1 MPRSM
6 SVQLHEALTQR
17 EKRDKFTGGLYDAA
31 YLLAEAAYG
40 NEPRTLQ
47 EKSRLVEPNLD
58 YQWDLILEGLRSSRP
73 EDFSGSKLTL
83 EAQTILD
90 APTIGLATHG
100 LSRKELLTEYSVA
113 YTARVL
119 GNWASDSYA
128 KGQPI
133 TFAIPGLGTEAAFL
147 SLERFSSVKDRVF
160 PHYRYEYIA
169 LKRGIKPRVLMAQHR
184 GSVSDEFS
192 HGHQLPNHPSSSE
205 ANIATGSSWIGPHGY
220 TAVGVALEQMLVAEI
235 SKRRGLP
242 LPPDYNPQSIV
253 HWYTGNGGM
262 AHPETLG
269 ALNALGRY
277 RPRVVLTIL
286 DNKFAISTPNIEEFA
301 DGDPLALAYGLSR
314 HGVHIATADG
324 SSMLD
329 LFNTSREV
337 MQIAREGTPVIY
349 HIRNVARMKSHSA
362 TDDDDRYLTKEER
375 DELRHTDPM
384 PHLSDYLIQNGVANE
399 KDLESIRKS
408 IEQYI
413 FDEAQSVMEEPLF
426 PPEHVHHYTYAH
438 EPFSYGPVTW
448 NQQPWQTER
457 MAQMDYLKSSR
468 DNGEQAGIE
477 FITGY
482 DDDPN
487 QPLVLFKEAIN
498 NVLGQEMMKDPNL
511 VLTGEDDAD
520 FSVDRYGTGGI
531 VRMFH
536 DKISGWLQVNKDVN
550 IDEEDVE
557 LMVEAAHLID
567 VGRGREVNPAIFA
580 AVRSVVQGKG
590 NVFTM
595 FGGLQMLVGETN
607 VFNSTLDEYAV
618 AALTAGMGLGH
629 RITAGGVFQF
639 QQYADAGYD
648 QWANNIA
655 SMNWRG
661 YGKFGPRVFY
671 FVQGM
676 SRLGGKA
683 GPGHGGAGAID
694 WVKHPGLLSVF
705 PAHTRE
711 VPGLLRETIRLARLG
726 QPIAFVVPINLL
738 GGDRQRWQP
747 KGHIPIG
754 EAELFH
760 DGGPN
765 SVAVIAWS
773 NNVLLAQQAVQKLE
787 RDKGISATIINA
799 RTLGPA
805 ADMRFMVD
813 RIKQHHG
820 KVIIFEAEAYTGS
833 AGGDLARRLN
843 SACANHLEHPIEVLS
858 AYDVW
863 TPANKHNE
871 DYILPQAAQ
880 LAEAIERS
888 HTY

>member
-1 MPRSM
+1 M
-6 SVQLHEALTQR
+6 SVQLHEALTDR
-17 EKRDKFTGGLYDAA
+17 KNRDTFTGGLYDSAF
-31 YLLAEAAYG
+31 LLAEAAYG
-40 NEPRTLQ
+40 HGPRPLQ
-47 EKSRLVEPNLD
+47 EQSHLVEPNLD
-58 YQWDLILEGLRSSRP
+58 YQWDLILEGLKTSRP
-73 EDFSGSKLTL
+73 EDFYNSSLTP
-83 EAQTILD
+83 EAQARFR
-90 APTIGLATHG
+90 APTIGVATHG
-100 LSRKELLTEYSVA
+100 LSRKELLTEYAVA
-113 YTARVL
+113 YTSRVL
-119 GNWASDSYA
+119 GSWASDSYA

-184 GSVSDEFS
+184 GSISDEFS
-192 HGHQLPNHPSSSE
+192 HGHQLPNHPSSAE

-220 TAVGVALEQMLVAEI
+220 TAVGVALEHMLIAEI

-269 ALNALGRY
+269 ALNVLGRY
-277 RPRVVLTIL
+277 KPRIILTIL
-286 DNKFAISTPNIEEFA
+286 DNKFAISTPNSEEYA
-301 DGDPLALAYGLSR
+301 DGDPLALAHGLSR
-314 HGVHIATADG
+314 HGVHIASVDG
-324 SSMLD
+324 SNMVD

-337 MQIAREGTPVIY
+337 IQIARGGTPVIY

-362 TDDDDRYLTKEER
+362 TDDDERYLTSEEQN
-375 DELRHTDPM
+375 DLRRTDPI
-384 PHLSDYLIQNGVANE
+384 PHLSEYLIQNGVANE
-399 KDLESIRKS
+399 RDLDAIRKS
-408 IEQYI
+408 IEKYI

-426 PPEHVHHYTYAH
+426 PVTDVHNYTYAH
-438 EPFSYGPVTW
+438 EPESYGPVIWT
-448 NQQPWQTER
+448 QQAWQTER
-457 MAQMDYLKSSR
+457 MAQMDHLKSSR
-468 DNGEQAGIE
+468 DNGELAGVQ
-477 FITGY
+477 FITRY
-482 DDDPN
+482 DDDPD
-487 QPLVLFKEAIN
+487 QPMVLFKEAIN
-498 NVLGQEMMKDPNL
+498 SVLGQEMMEDPNL
-511 VLTGEDDAD
+511 ILMGEDDAD
-520 FSVDRYGTGGI
+520 FSVDKYGNGGI
-531 VRMFH
+531 IKMFN
-536 DKISGWLQVNKDVN
+536 DKISGWLQANKGLALNEAD
-550 IDEEDVE
+550 IDTMYEG
-557 LMVEAAHLID
+557 AQLID
-567 VGRGREVNPAIFA
+567 AGRGREVNPIIFA
-580 AVRSVVQGKG
+580 AVRSVIQGKG

-607 VFNSTLDEYAV
+607 VFNSTLDEHAI
-618 AALTAGMGLGH
+618 AALTAGLGLGD
-629 RITAGGVFQF
+629 RVTAGGVFQF

-726 QPIAFVVPINLL
+726 QPMAFVVPISLL

-747 KGHIPIG
+747 RGHIPIG
-754 EAELFH
+754 EAELYR
-760 DGGPN
+760 DGGHN

-773 NNVLLAQQAVQKLE
+773 NNVLLADKAIQDLE
-787 RDKGISATIINA
+787 KEKGIKTTLINA

-805 ADMRFMVD
+805 ADMRFLTE
-813 RIKQHHG
+813 RIRQHHG
-820 KVIIFEAEAYTGS
+820 NVIIFEAEAYTGS

-843 SACANHLEHPIEVLS
+843 SACADCLEHPIEVLS

-871 DYILPQAAQ
+871 DYVLPQAAQ

-888 HTY
+888 HRY